1 MTTLYLLMLTLTS
14 KLEGIMFT
22 IRKKDVTGYSTE
34 THLNEIQWL
43 ASALATDDL
52 RFHVSH
58 IWVRENRQ
66 AIATDGMRMHVVE
79 MTSLAPG
86 YYKVV
91 KKARWSITLE
101 KVEET
106 FDFPDV
112 DVVINEQKQITRP
125 VLLDDNGKDAVVM
138 YTKLLRAMDDNTV
151 RYELFTAAVVGMEG
165 YEIKFDRDCNHAIYI
180 NATNRTAIVMPF
192 HV

>member
-1 MTTLYLLMLTLTS
+1 
-14 KLEGIMFT
+14 MFT

-58 IWVRENRQ
+58 IWVRDNRQ
-66 AIATDGMRMHVVE
+66 AIATDGNRMHVVE

-86 YYKVV
+86 YYRVMMKT
-91 KKARWSITLE
+91 RWSISLQR
-101 KVEET
+101 VNDEET

-112 DVVINEQKQITRP
+112 NVVINDQAEINRP
-125 VLLDDNGKDAVVM
+125 VIMDCTREAHIE
-138 YTKLLRAMDDNTV
+138 YTRLIRKMDDNSV
-151 RYELFTAAVVGMEG
+151 QYEFFKAAVKGSES
-165 YEIKFDRDCNHAIYI
+165 YEIKFDRDCNHAIYF
-180 NATNRTAIVMPF
+180 NLNNRTAIVMPF
-192 HV
+192 QI

>member
-1 MTTLYLLMLTLTS
+1 
-14 KLEGIMFT
+14 MFT

-151 RYELFTAAVVGMEG
+151 RYELFTAAVAGMEG